1 MYKQVDALFKRIQ
14 WIINHFRLNNTVNNE
29 NNNNIKNK
37 ESNPTTSKLKHSDL
51 IKHMKAEK
59 EDFDTQIE
67 ILRRNSTCTVSS
79 YSSSSKSSSIS
90 NQKLCDSDLLNRLD
104 SVARNII
111 ETNQTNQFRMI
122 KNTSGEIVQIV
133 NSNPNIFINKND
145 AQLQNNNDTNSE
157 CTNKSNNKNAKR
169 NDIFDFNPITKY
181 FYYNKDTDKKHID
194 RIKIENNDFD
204 REMFK
209 KYNLKKATVKIRD
222 VLSFEQLKDLK
233 YPFRL
238 TEKDKNHIRNEQ
250 KVTRSSICS
259 IQTSNLKTSL
269 SSSTIASATST
280 ASSNISCS
288 SSLIIN
294 RKASTVKKS
303 ISKRKS
309 ILCQNNSKA
318 ANCQESKDNENN
330 MSSDTPFPPPNHEST
345 VSTISKS
352 PSEASI
358 QSAQHSD
365 DRNNESEPDQ
375 TNQAVSE
382 TQSTVKQESHANKSN
397 ESEPNQSNQ
406 KPLDNQQ
413 AVAACQSTI
422 KQESDLNKNNE
433 SNFLSKEKKRKRN
446 DILDDLTK
454 SCTITESLISNQRND
469 TISEIKQPPLESNEP
484 NEKNRFSLSSL
495 LSKLRDSHTPNKS
508 ANNIESPKES
518 KVLEPNSILDK
529 SSDTSINSN
538 KENDFEP
545 SAKKIKGIS

>member
-259 IQTSNLKTSL
+259 IQTSL
-269 SSSTIASATST
+269 SSSTIASSTST

-288 SSLIIN
+288 SSSIIN

-365 DRNNESEPDQ
+365 DRNNETEPDQ

-406 KPLDNQQ
+406 KRLDNQQ

-433 SNFLSKEKKRKRN
+433 SNFLSKEKKRKRD